1 MMDPRTTAHR
11 TRVNIPI
18 FASSEY
24 GVNPNA
30 PKNSEFE
37 QRLQPAIRVPLNAK
51 NPRMHLEQCSLP
63 YSMANVHTGADD
75 SFDMS
80 VNAGSIGYNPD
91 LASMYSPAHVPAVI
105 LATAQQSYGGFVGV
119 DGVDVFVEVPFATLA
134 ATDGSVA
141 AITAAINTITFAT
154 VGLTAFLL
162 DHTSTTHGIS
172 FFHVNDGV
180 GGSTEVDGP
189 ALKAETRETW
199 LSASGTFGN
208 VGASTRLC
216 SAPHHGGSGRGHYAN
231 GLVISHPMITTIEAI
246 QYPFVSHESKY
257 YLSLVYLTGNT
268 DGVIASPFRT
278 VDFWSPYTAFQSIKV
293 PKGLYSMTDSMD
305 ESKRA
310 SGHHT
315 TTDVALA
322 LKAAMATSV
331 PGSVVRTSQYYFTLL
346 TSFSTDS
353 YPVHIEP
360 DLSINRVKMKLH
372 NGIVF
377 NASTSSSIIGKLLG
391 FTGIHEGAIDAGP
404 AAGSITAT
412 SVAGIDDGTRA
423 LYVHCSIA
431 TGGYSTNG
439 QQGSSCIGSFPITH
453 APGSVISYA
462 PAADPFRSQCPVAG
476 ALVDHLVWSLR
487 DENGALVDLQGEDWQ
502 ALGVLAWDED
512 ETLA

>member
-1 MMDPRTTAHR
+1 MDPRTTAHR
-11 TRVNIPI
+11 TERHVPVFCSSKEGLNVNDPM
-18 FASSEY
+18 
-24 GVNPNA
+24 
-30 PKNSEFE
+30 NSQFE
-37 QRLQPAIRVPLNAK
+37 QRLQPGIAVPLTAK

-63 YSMANVHTGADD
+63 YTMTNVRAGIND
-75 SFDMS
+75 SFDVS
-80 VNAGSIGYNPD
+80 VNSGIIGYNPD
-91 LASMYSPAHVPAVI
+91 LVSMYSPAHVPAVI

-119 DGVDVFVEVPFATLA
+119 DGTDVFVEVPFATLA

-141 AITAAINTITFAT
+141 EITAAINAITFAT

>member
-1 MMDPRTTAHR
+1 MDPRTTAHR
-11 TRVNIPI
+11 TERHVPVFCSSKEGLNVNDPM
-18 FASSEY
+18 
-24 GVNPNA
+24 
-30 PKNSEFE
+30 NSQFE
-37 QRLQPAIRVPLNAK
+37 QRLQPGIAVPLTAK

-63 YSMANVHTGADD
+63 YTMTNVRAGIND
-75 SFDMS
+75 SFDVS
-80 VNAGSIGYNPD
+80 VNSGIIGYNPD
-91 LASMYSPAHVPAVI
+91 LVSMYSPAHVPAVI

-119 DGVDVFVEVPFATLA
+119 DGTDVFVEVPFATLA

-141 AITAAINTITFAT
+141 EITAAINAITFAT

-180 GGSTEVDGP
+180 GGNTEVGGP

-231 GLVISHPMITTIEAI
+231 GLVISHPMITTIDTI

>member
-1 MMDPRTTAHR
+1 MDPRTTAHR
-11 TRVNIPI
+11 TERHVPVFCSSKEGLNVNDPM
-18 FASSEY
+18 
-24 GVNPNA
+24 
-30 PKNSEFE
+30 NSQFE
-37 QRLQPAIRVPLNAK
+37 QRLQPGIAVPLTAK

-63 YSMANVHTGADD
+63 YTMTNVRAGIND
-75 SFDMS
+75 SFDVS
-80 VNAGSIGYNPD
+80 VNSGIIGYNPD

-119 DGVDVFVEVPFATLA
+119 DDVFVEVPFATLA

-141 AITAAINTITFAT
+141 EITAAINAITFAT

-172 FFHVNDGV
+172 FFHVDDGE
-180 GGSTEVDGP
+180 GGSTEVGGP

-208 VGASTRLC
+208 VSASTRLC
-216 SAPHHGGSGRGHYAN
+216 SAPHHGGTGRGHYAN
-231 GLVISHPMITTIEAI
+231 GLVIGTPMITTIDNVP
-246 QYPFVSHESKY
+246 YPFVSHESKY
-257 YLSLVYLTGNT
+257 YLSLAFLTGNNS
-268 DGVIASPFRT
+268 GVIASPFRA
-278 VDFWSPYTAFQSIKV
+278 VDFWSPFTAFQSIKV

-322 LKAAMATSV
+322 IKAAMATSV

-372 NGIVF
+372 NGIVI

-462 PAADPFRSQCPVAG
+462 PSADPFRSQCPVAG

>member
-1 MMDPRTTAHR
+1 MDPRTTAHR
-11 TRVNIPI
+11 TERHVPVFCSSKEGLNVNDPM
-18 FASSEY
+18 
-24 GVNPNA
+24 
-30 PKNSEFE
+30 NSQFE
-37 QRLQPAIRVPLNAK
+37 QRLQPGIAVPLTAK

-63 YSMANVHTGADD
+63 YTMTNVRAGIND
-75 SFDMS
+75 SFDVS
-80 VNAGSIGYNPD
+80 VNSGIIGYNPD
-91 LASMYSPAHVPAVI
+91 LVSMYSPAHVPAVI

-141 AITAAINTITFAT
+141 EITAAINAITFAT

-180 GGSTEVDGP
+180 GGNTEVGGP

>member
-1 MMDPRTTAHR
+1 MDPRTTAHR
-11 TRVNIPI
+11 TERHVPVFCSSKEGLNVNDPM
-18 FASSEY
+18 
-24 GVNPNA
+24 
-30 PKNSEFE
+30 NSQFE
-37 QRLQPAIRVPLNAK
+37 QRLQPGIAVPLTAK

-63 YSMANVHTGADD
+63 YTMTNVRAGIND
-75 SFDMS
+75 SFDVS
-80 VNAGSIGYNPD
+80 VNSGIIGYNPD
-91 LASMYSPAHVPAVI
+91 LVSMYSPAHVPAVI

-119 DGVDVFVEVPFATLA
+119 DGTDVFVEVPFATLA

-141 AITAAINTITFAT
+141 EITAAINAITFAT

-180 GGSTEVDGP
+180 GGNTEVGGP